1 MGGSQNE
8 ASCFRYAFRFLR
20 LCPARSRCRPLA
32 TLVGREI
39 GKSQTSRRGTT
50 VNRQTKEDRRR
61 RGPLVRV
68 RSSSSSSS
76 WHARARTANAI
87 ASPWPSNDTL
97 NADTGTEPQPHTMK
111 NWWDSSDEEDNGT
124 PSNENRLCRQ
134 KTSSRSTPSR
144 PRYVFP
150 LILATPPRHAT
161 TDHCP
166 K

>member
-1 MGGSQNE
+1 M
-8 ASCFRYAFRFLR
+8 FPLRFSLP
-20 LCPARSRCRPLA
+20 PAVPRPLA
-32 TLVGREI
+32 LPPA
-39 GKSQTSRRGTT
+39 SYPSRPG
-50 VNRQTKEDRRR
+50 NRKITDEQKGNDRQKTDKRRQETRR

-68 RSSSSSSS
+68 RSSSSTSS